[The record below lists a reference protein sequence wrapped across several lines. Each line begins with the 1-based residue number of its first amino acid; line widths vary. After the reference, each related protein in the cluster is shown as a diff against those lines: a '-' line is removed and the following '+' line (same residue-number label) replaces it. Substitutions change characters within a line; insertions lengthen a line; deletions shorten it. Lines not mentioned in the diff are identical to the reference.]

1 MRKRTIFALH
11 CPQSLINFFSKGVK
25 SMIILACDHAGYKL
39 KEEVKAFF
47 NSENIS
53 AIDVGCYSNDTVD
66 YPDLAHAGV
75 ERVLENP
82 QNVGIFICGTGI
94 GMSMVANRNP
104 KIRAA
109 LCTSKQTAVLARK
122 HNDANV
128 LVLGGRLTSKRK
140 AIKMIKLFLTTD
152 FERGRH
158 QQRIDKF

>member
-1 MRKRTIFALH
+1 
-11 CPQSLINFFSKGVK
+11 
-25 SMIILACDHAGYKL
+25 MIILACDHAGFKL
-39 KEEVKAFF
+39 KEQIKAFF

-53 AIDVGCYSNDTVD
+53 AIAVGCYSNDTVD

-75 ERVLENP
+75 ERGLENP

-128 LVLGGRLTSKRK
+128 LVLGGRHTSKRK

-158 QQRIDKF
+158 QQRINKF